1 MAKLDI
7 GKARR
12 MLVLGALSFG
22 LTCAGLAASRQAAEA
37 AAGSDVYL
45 LTRM

>member
-1 MAKLDI
+1 MAKLNWSD
-7 GKARR
+7 ARR
-12 MLVLGALSFG
+12 MAVLGALSLG

-37 AAGSDVYL
+37 AASDVYL